1 VLFVVISLT
10 AVVGFT
16 GSGAVAASTGGENLF
31 YGAEENPKGVSLM
44 FNVYQN
50 TSNVYKILDILDEY
64 SAKCTFFIGGSWAD
78 DNVDCVRDIYSR
90 GHEIASH
97 GYFHKDHDKLN
108 YSQNYGEIEP
118 SVRLLNM
125 IIGEK
130 IKLFAPP
137 SGAFNDDTLSACNAL
152 GLKAIMW
159 SRDTIDWRDNDV
171 NLVYSRAT
179 QNLKSGEFILM
190 HPMAVTVKALPE
202 ILSYIRNVR
211 LNAVTVSYN
220 LGE

>member
-1 VLFVVISLT
+1 
-10 AVVGFT
+10 
-16 GSGAVAASTGGENLF
+16 
-31 YGAEENPKGVSLM
+31 
-44 FNVYQN
+44 
-50 TSNVYKILDILDEY
+50 
-64 SAKCTFFIGGSWAD
+64 
-78 DNVDCVRDIYSR
+78 VDCVRDIYSR